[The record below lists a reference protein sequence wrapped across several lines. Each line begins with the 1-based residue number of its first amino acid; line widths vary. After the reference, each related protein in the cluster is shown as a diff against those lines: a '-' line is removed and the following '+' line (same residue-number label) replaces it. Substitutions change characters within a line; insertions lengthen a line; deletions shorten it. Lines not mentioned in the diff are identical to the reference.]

1 MVNFKIVLEKDEGG
15 WIVATC
21 PSLPGCVSQGKT
33 EKQVLKNM
41 QEAIELHL
49 KSLAEDGL
57 PLHPKKN
64 GKKEVVLSVTV

>member
-57 PLHPKKN
+57 PLRPKKN